1 MKAQFDIWL
10 ANLNPSKGTEPGK
23 IRPVVI
29 IQSDLLNKV
38 GHPSTL
44 ACPITSQL
52 SEEKNV
58 LRVKLDTVGTGL
70 EQDSEVLIDQ
80 IRALDNQRLVQR
92 LGKIGADQ
100 SEELL
105 WKLKAIL
112 DI

>member
-1 MKAQFDIWL
+1 MKAQFDVWL

-44 ACPITSQL
+44 VCPITSQL
-52 SEEKNV
+52 SEAENV
-58 LRVKLDTVGTGL
+58 LRVKLDTVETGL
-70 EQDSEVLIDQ
+70 EQDSEVLVDQ
-80 IRALDNQRLVQR
+80 IRALDNQRLLQQ

-100 SEELL
+100 SAELL

>member
-23 IRPVVI
+23 IRPVVT

-44 ACPITSQL
+44 VCPITSQL
-52 SEEKNV
+52 SEEENV
-58 LRVKLDTVGTGL
+58 LRVKLDTFGTGL

-80 IRALDNQRLVQR
+80 IRALDNQRLLQR

>member
-1 MKAQFDIWL
+1 MKAQFEIWL

-23 IRPVVI
+23 IRPIVI

-52 SEEKNV
+52 SPKENL

-80 IRALDNQRLVQR
+80 IRALDNQRLLQR
-92 LGKIGADQ
+92 LGKISPNQ
-100 SEELL
+100 SAELL

-112 DI
+112 DL